1 MEGRSQMTDPI
12 PPCPEC
18 LSGLTQTYY
27 DEGLYRCREC
37 GVKYG
42 PYLEN
47 QKVSSGEPSDA

>member
-1 MEGRSQMTDPI
+1 MTDPI

-27 DEGLYRCREC
+27 AEGLYRCREC

-47 QKVSSGEPSDA
+47 QNISSGEPSDA